1 MEQFVFTIFPRFFG
15 ISKKKISYGRKFINV
30 ETTIPNGYAMLIITL
45 GGNATVIHTL
55 PFAYIINSHC

>member
-1 MEQFVFTIFPRFFG
+1 MEQFVITIFHAFLVLV
-15 ISKKKISYGRKFINV
+15 KKKISYGRKFISA